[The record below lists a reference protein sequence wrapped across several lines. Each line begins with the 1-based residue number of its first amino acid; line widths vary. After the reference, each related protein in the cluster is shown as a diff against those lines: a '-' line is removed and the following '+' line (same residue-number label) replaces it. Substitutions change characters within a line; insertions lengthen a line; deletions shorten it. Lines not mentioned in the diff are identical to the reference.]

1 MFAHPATF
9 WLFYFVQSR
18 GAARTATDISMWFI
32 VENERLYIKQ
42 QQCTRQGGGIQL

>member
-9 WLFYFVQSR
+9 WLFYFVQSH

-42 QQCTRQGGGIQL
+42 QCTHQGGGKQL